1 MLFLI
6 FIIEK
11 VIKEFLHEFDS
22 LACAVFCFFTR
33 NIDWRLVHSLDGQF
47 IEFKWF
53 FVENQMLG
61 QFHELTFDVILYF
74 SLFNE
79 VGEYIEKLLDV
90 DELVNGLVVP
100 VVAEC
105 TDQLDAGLQV
115 LEVGT
120 LHDLAAALDDQLALA
135 AYRDVVHPDEELLE
149 RVFRLDEQVNDFVLL
164 AFHGFTFAHAQRRE

>member
-11 VIKEFLHEFDS
+11 VIKEYLHEFDC
-22 LACAVFCFFTR
+22 LACTVFCFFTR

-79 VGEYIEKLLDV
+79 VIEDVEKLVDV

-100 VVAEC
+100 VLVES
-105 TDQLDAGLQV
+105 THQLED
-115 LEVGT
+115 
-120 LHDLAAALDDQLALA
+120 
-135 AYRDVVHPDEELLE
+135 
-149 RVFRLDEQVNDFVLL
+149 
-164 AFHGFTFAHAQRRE
+164 